1 MFENNIGEARRAY
14 AMTTESGKFTQEDA
28 ARAIG
33 VATGTY
39 RNWEQ
44 GIGKGLKGEQLAKL
58 SELYGV
64 SVDYLLKRTDRPRL
78 EYVETRLAYEIR
90 ADERELLDLYR
101 SLDASG
107 RELALLAVRGMASR
121 VVEGGMAEGIA

>member
-1 MFENNIGEARRAY
+1 MFENNISEARRSY
-14 AMTTESGKFTQEDA
+14 AMTTPSGKFTQEDA

-44 GIGKGLKGEQLAKL
+44 GIGKGLKGEQLARL

-64 SVDYLLKRTDRPRL
+64 TVDYLLARTNRPNPEVRRPSDAL
-78 EYVETRLAYEIR
+78 T
-90 ADERELLDLYR
+90 ADERELLALYR
-101 SLDASG
+101 SMDASG
-107 RELALLAVRGMASR
+107 REMALNAVRGMASSR
-121 VVEGGMAEGIA
+121 EDSGHVEEKLA